1 MQSSE
6 QFDQRQLET
15 VRRLES
21 PFAALTLTRSATLA
35 IVTTGTTITWQT
47 QTRGIG
53 ITWATTDITIP
64 TAGFYAIQTMFA
76 TTTNITMLT
85 QLVVNTVNLGYF
97 ANSWTTINFHVGTL
111 VRYFS
116 TGDVI
121 QIRVV
126 PSVNATISVNAETVV
141 NASPILHIT
150 QLTAAIP

>member
-21 PFAALTLTRSATLA
+21 PFAALTLTRSASLA
-35 IVTTGTTITWQT
+35 VLATGTVITWQT

-64 TAGFYAIQTMFA
+64 TSGFYMVQLSLQYVASVTGFASITVNGTLIGNILYYSTA
-76 TTTNITMLT
+76 TTR
-85 QLVVNTVNLGYF
+85 
-97 ANSWTTINFHVGTL
+97 HVGAFM
-111 VRYFS
+111 RYYT
-116 TGDVI
+116 TGDTLRFTVT
-121 QIRVV
+121 
-126 PSVNATISVNAETVV
+126 PSVNTTLNVAAEGTLQE
-141 NASPILHIT
+141 SPILHIT